1 MYSDKVLDHFRNP
14 RNMGEMKRADV
25 EAQEGNPVCG
35 DVMKIYLKV
44 KKGKSR
50 GENVISDIK
59 FQTLGCVAAVATTSM
74 VTEMVKGKKFLEAEE
89 VSEKAVAEALDGL
102 PGVKMHCSSLATIVL
117 KKAMRGYK

>member
-14 RNMGEMKRADV
+14 RNMGEMKGADT

-44 KKGKSR
+44 KKGKNWE
-50 GENVISDIK
+50 ENVIENIK

-74 VTEMVKGKKFLEAEE
+74 VTEMVKGKKFLEAEKI
-89 VSEKAVAEALDGL
+89 SEKAVAEALDGL
-102 PGVKMHCSSLATIVL
+102 PNLKMHCSGLATIVL
-117 KKAMRGYK
+117 KKAMRKYK